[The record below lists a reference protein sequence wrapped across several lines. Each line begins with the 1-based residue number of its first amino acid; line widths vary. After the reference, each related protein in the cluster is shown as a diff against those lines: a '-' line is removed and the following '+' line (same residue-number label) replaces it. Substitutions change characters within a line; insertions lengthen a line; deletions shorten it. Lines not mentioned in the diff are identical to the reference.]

1 MNEII
6 TGFLMGSSNIII
18 GHPFDT
24 IKVLIQNKRKW
35 YGFPIKNYYNGWK
48 YPLLFSSIFYCTSF
62 PLVEKTNLYT
72 TNYWLSGFISGS
84 LLFPIEFIYNIG
96 KIKQQTLQNL
106 SFSSFYKTRG
116 IYSTFL
122 KESLST
128 SIYFGTY
135 YEMKNKNFN
144 PLISGGMAGLMS
156 CSFTYPLDVIRT
168 RQITQNIFIIDALK
182 EGNMWDGYKICAFR
196 AILLNGVN
204 FWVYES
210 VRECLYEE
218 MVWV

>member
-72 TNYWLSGFISGS
+72 TNYWLPRPEGRLFFSHIS
-84 LLFPIEFIYNIG
+84 P
-96 KIKQQTLQNL
+96 
-106 SFSSFYKTRG
+106 
-116 IYSTFL
+116 
-122 KESLST
+122 
-128 SIYFGTY
+128 
-135 YEMKNKNFN
+135 
-144 PLISGGMAGLMS
+144 A
-156 CSFTYPLDVIRT
+156 
-168 RQITQNIFIIDALK
+168 
-182 EGNMWDGYKICAFR
+182 
-196 AILLNGVN
+196 
-204 FWVYES
+204 S
-210 VRECLYEE
+210 VHDYI
-218 MVWV
+218 MTI

>member
-6 TGFLMGSSNIII
+6 TGFLMGSSNIVI

-96 KIKQQTLQNL
+96 KIKQQTLQHL
-106 SFSSFYKTRG
+106 SFSSFYKTNG

-135 YEMKNKNFN
+135 HEMKNKNFH

-168 RQITQNIFIIDALK
+168 RQITQNIFIVDALK

-196 AILLNGVN
+196 AILINGIN
-204 FWVYES
+204 FWVYET
-210 VRECLYEE
+210 VRKSLYEE
-218 MVWV
+218 MVQV

>member
-6 TGFLMGSSNIII
+6 TGTAMGISNILI

-24 IKVLIQNKRKW
+24 IKILIQNKQRW
-35 YGFPIKNYYNGWK
+35 YKLPIKNYYLGWK
-48 YPLLFSSIFYCTSF
+48 YPLFFSSIFYCTTF
-62 PLVEKTNLYT
+62 PLVEKTYQYT
-72 TNYWLSGFISGS
+72 NNYWLSGLLSGS
-84 LLFPIEFIYNIG
+84 LLFPMEFIYNIG

-122 KESLST
+122 KESISM
-128 SIYFGTY
+128 SFYFGTY
-135 YEMKNKNFN
+135 HEMKNKNFH
-144 PLISGGMAGLMS
+144 PLISGGMAGLAS
-156 CSFTYPLDVIRT
+156 WTFTYPLDVIRT
-168 RQITQNIFIIDALK
+168 RQIAQNISVINALK
-182 EGNMWDGYKICAFR
+182 EGKMWDGYKICAFR

-210 VRECLYEE
+210 IRNYLYSDI
-218 MVWV
+218 V